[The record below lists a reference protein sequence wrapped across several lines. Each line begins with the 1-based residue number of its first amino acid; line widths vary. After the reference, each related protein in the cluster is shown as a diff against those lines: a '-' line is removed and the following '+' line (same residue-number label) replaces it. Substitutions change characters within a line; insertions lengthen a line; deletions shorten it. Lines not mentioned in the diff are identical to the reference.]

1 MSGRGSSQEQMTGR
15 IDDSTLTKAADW
27 LLLRGGRVTVA
38 LGFAGLLLAF
48 FAVFSATGL
57 APMTDVQSLFYA
69 YSALVGGNIT
79 LITVVV
85 SLNQLLLSRE
95 LQTPGEVRS
104 QIDNAIDYRSE
115 VEAVTGKIAPV
126 EPVGFLQ
133 LLVEGAREEAQRLGG
148 LARDDAG
155 QVVCQEIDDEVAE
168 FTAQM
173 DHIDALLKKS
183 GGDTVEV
190 LAVLL
195 ETNYA
200 RDINHLRQLKDRH
213 AGERDEATAS
223 AIDDLTDRL
232 LEIDVARQFFKTLY
246 LEQELS
252 LLSRRLVYVGIPV
265 VALGMAS
272 LLLAT
277 VPPDRPW
284 LLSNAAF
291 VPVTLAAG
299 ALPLLLLGSY
309 TLRIATVTKLT
320 AATLPFTTPEQ
331 ER

>member
-1 MSGRGSSQEQMTGR
+1 MSGRGLSQEQMTGKTE
-15 IDDSTLTKAADW
+15 DSTLTKATDW

-69 YSALVGGNIT
+69 YSTLVGGNIT

-133 LLVEGAREEAQRLGG
+133 LLIQGAREKAQRLGG
-148 LARDDAG
+148 IARDDAG

-173 DHIDALLKKS
+173 DRVDALLEKS
-183 GGDTVEV
+183 GGDTIGV

-200 RDINHLRQLKDRH
+200 HDINRLRQLKDRH
-213 AGERDEATAS
+213 AGGRDEATAS

-252 LLSRRLVYVGIPV
+252 LLSRRLVYVGIPT
-265 VALGMAS
+265 VALGIAS

-277 VPPDRPW
+277 VPSDRPW